1 MPKNKR
7 KKTDRINVMLR
18 MPSSVMDEL
27 APIAAKSGISKNALA
42 SRLLALAAAVI
53 RDGTD
58 LDTDLGYM
66 LALVEYS
73 RKEGLCQK

>member
-1 MPKNKR
+1 MPKNK
-7 KKTDRINVMLR
+7 KKKADRVSVMLR
-18 MPSSVMDEL
+18 LPRDVMDCL
-27 APIAAKSGISKNALA
+27 DPIAVKSGISKNALA
-42 SRLLALAAAVI
+42 SRLLSLAAAVI

-73 RKEGLCQK
+73 RKEGLCKK